1 MEDNK
6 CFVNPYNFI
15 SLPNKKASAY
25 TDKDK
30 HYGVIH
36 YSITTK
42 TPLFI
47 PNSSNDNAF
56 VCKESGHKSYDFF
69 SYTDLSN
76 ENNVSGK
83 YQEPVVPGSEMRGL
97 VRNVYETLTDS
108 CMGIL
113 NDDYPVKRIGVA
125 FEPGLL
131 HIEEDGSL
139 SLLKAD
145 SFRIDDDIYKPK
157 KIDKYKDGDL
167 IYFDTPKP
175 EGKVNGKIHSFDKNK
190 NNFNDHGY
198 VLKWG
203 FFINRRMK
211 NAKNNY
217 HAFKLSGGI
226 VRNGLSKNEIKN
238 KMNSIVTSY
247 LEQPTVKPDDAK
259 AYEAYKE
266 QFELFLEGKIEKYF
280 PVNYSDKVKGLLSI
294 TPATFSKEVSSK
306 SVADYAGV
314 FAPCE
319 DEFCPACDLFGK
331 IGDNAKGS
339 RIRFSDMYVEK
350 HDSNRSYYVKD
361 SVTIANL
368 SSPKISNVDFY
379 LERPKNATFW
389 TYDYYVSSNNKVYA
403 YTGILRGRKYYWHHH
418 PEKVSFNNVGRTK
431 LNKTIR
437 PVKEGITFNGEL
449 YFDGISR
456 KQLNQLIYILNTGKD
471 GLGYKLGMGKPL
483 GLGSVTCKVN
493 AVEERK
499 IMLKQSKVSYDVASY
514 DYSNITYGNVGFS
527 ASVQKEFEKI
537 AGLNSVPKKYDICY
551 PKTTSDYDHGF
562 EWFQNNHGGR
572 SIPDSRKEM
581 KIKSALPKILDNDIS
596 LPKTKMESRNN
607 NNSRNNNSRINNFHD
622 NGNRKRK
629 NWNN

>member
-6 CFVNPYNFI
+6 RFVNPYNFI
-15 SLPNKKASAY
+15 SFPNKKASAY

-30 HYGVIH
+30 HYGVIR

-56 VCKESGHKSYDFF
+56 ACKESGHKSYDFF

-76 ENNVSGK
+76 EENVSGK
-83 YQEPVVPGSEMRGL
+83 YHEPVVPGSEMRGL

-113 NDDYPVKRIGVA
+113 NDDYPVKRISVA

-139 SLLKAD
+139 SLLKAA

-266 QFELFLEGKIEKYF
+266 QFELFLEGKREKYF

-379 LERPKNATFW
+379 LERPKNAKFW

-499 IMLKQSKVSYDVASY
+499 IMLKQSKVSYDVSSY
-514 DYSNITYGNVGFS
+514 DYSKLTYGNVGFS
-527 ASVQKEFEKI
+527 ISVQKEFEKI
-537 AGLNSVPKKYDICY
+537 TGLNSIPKQYEICY
-551 PKTTSDYDHGF
+551 PKTTSDDDHGF
-562 EWFQNNHGGR
+562 EWFQTNHNSKIAR
-572 SIPDSRKEM
+572 SREEM
-581 KIKSALPKILDNDIS
+581 MIKMSLPKILDKDIW
-596 LPKTKMESRNN
+596 LPQTKKPSRNN
-607 NNSRNNNSRINNFHD
+607 RHSSNNNQ
-622 NGNRKRK
+622 KYK
-629 NWNN
+629 KKK

>member
-1 MEDNK
+1 MKDNSR
-6 CFVNPYNFI
+6 FVNPYNFI
-15 SLPNKKASAY
+15 SLPNKKAKAFL
-25 TDKDK
+25 DEDK

-47 PNSSNDNAF
+47 PNSSNDKAF
-56 VCKESGHKSYDFF
+56 GCKEADHKSYDFF

-76 ENNVSGK
+76 EKNVSGK

-113 NDDYPVKRIGVA
+113 NDDYPVKRISVA
-125 FEPGLL
+125 FNPGLL
-131 HIEEDGSL
+131 RIEEDGSL

-145 SFRIDDDIYKPK
+145 SFRIDDDIYNPK
-157 KIDKYKDGDL
+157 KIDRYKDGDL

-217 HAFKLSGGI
+217 HAFKLSGDI

-259 AYEAYKE
+259 AYEAYKK
-266 QFELFLEGKIEKYF
+266 QFELFLEGKREKYF

-314 FAPCE
+314 FAPCK
-319 DEFCPACDLFGK
+319 DSLCPACDLFGK

-350 HDSNRSYYVKD
+350 HDSNKSYYVKD
-361 SVTIANL
+361 FVTIDNL

-389 TYDYYVSSNNKVYA
+389 TYDYYVSNNKVYA

-418 PEKVSFNNVGRTK
+418 PESVRFNSNVEKTK

-437 PVKEGITFNGEL
+437 PVKEGVIFKGEL
-449 YFDGISR
+449 YFDGIS
-456 KQLNQLIYILNTGKD
+456 KKKLNQLIYILNTGKD
-471 GLGYKLGMGKPL
+471 GLGLKLGMGKPL
-483 GLGSVTCKVN
+483 GLGSVTCSVSS
-493 AVEERK
+493 VEERK
-499 IMLKQSKVSYDVASY
+499 IVLEDSQLNYGVSSY
-514 DYSNITYGNVGFS
+514 DYSNVTYES
-527 ASVQKEFEKI
+527 AGLSLYVKKEFEKI
-537 AGLNSVPKKYDICY
+537 AGLKAVPKQYEICY
-551 PKTTSDYDHGF
+551 PKTTSDNDHGF
-562 EWFQNNHGGR
+562 EWFQTNHNSKIAR
-572 SIPDSRKEM
+572 SREEM
-581 KIKSALPKILDNDIS
+581 KIKLALPKILDNDIS
-596 LPKTKMESRNN
+596 LPQTKVERKNR
-607 NNSRNNNSRINNFHD
+607 NNSRNNNFHN
-622 NGNRKRK
+622 NGNRKYK

>member
-1 MEDNK
+1 MKDNSR
-6 CFVNPYNFI
+6 FVNPYNFI
-15 SLPNKKASAY
+15 SLPNKKAKAFL
-25 TDKDK
+25 DEDK

-47 PNSSNDNAF
+47 PNSSNDKAF
-56 VCKESGHKSYDFF
+56 GCKEADHKSYDFF

-76 ENNVSGK
+76 EKNVSGK

-113 NDDYPVKRIGVA
+113 NDDYPVKRISVA
-125 FEPGLL
+125 FNPGLL
-131 HIEEDGSL
+131 RIEEDGSL

-145 SFRIDDDIYKPK
+145 SFRIDDDIYNPK
-157 KIDKYKDGDL
+157 KIDRYKDGDL

-217 HAFKLSGGI
+217 HAFKLSGDI

-259 AYEAYKE
+259 AYEAYKK
-266 QFELFLEGKIEKYF
+266 QFELFLEGKREKYF

-314 FAPCE
+314 FAPCK
-319 DEFCPACDLFGK
+319 DSLCPACDLFGK

-350 HDSNRSYYVKD
+350 HDSNKSYYVKD
-361 SVTIANL
+361 FVTIDNL

-389 TYDYYVSSNNKVYA
+389 TYDYYVSNNKVYA

-418 PEKVSFNNVGRTK
+418 PESVRFNSNVEKTK

-437 PVKEGITFNGEL
+437 PVKEGVIFKGEL
-449 YFDGISR
+449 YFDGISK

-471 GLGYKLGMGKPL
+471 GLGLKLGMGKPL
-483 GLGSVTCKVN
+483 GLGSVTCSVSS
-493 AVEERK
+493 VEERK
-499 IMLKQSKVSYDVASY
+499 IVLEDSQLNYGVSSY
-514 DYSNITYGNVGFS
+514 DYSNVTYES
-527 ASVQKEFEKI
+527 AGLSLYVKKEFEKI
-537 AGLNSVPKKYDICY
+537 AGLKAVPKQYEICY
-551 PKTTSDYDHGF
+551 PKTTSDNDHGF
-562 EWFQNNHGGR
+562 EWFQTNHNSKIAR
-572 SIPDSRKEM
+572 SREEM
-581 KIKSALPKILDNDIS
+581 KIKLALPKILDNDIS
-596 LPKTKMESRNN
+596 LPQTKVERKNR
-607 NNSRNNNSRINNFHD
+607 NNSRNNNFHN
-622 NGNRKRK
+622 NGNRKYK

>member
-1 MEDNK
+1 MKDNSR
-6 CFVNPYNFI
+6 FVNPYNFI
-15 SLPNKKASAY
+15 SLPNKKAKAFL
-25 TDKDK
+25 DEDK

-47 PNSSNDNAF
+47 PNSSNDKAF
-56 VCKESGHKSYDFF
+56 GCKEADHKSYDFF

-76 ENNVSGK
+76 EKNVSGK

-113 NDDYPVKRIGVA
+113 NDDYPVKRISVA
-125 FEPGLL
+125 FNPGLL
-131 HIEEDGSL
+131 RIEEDGSL

-145 SFRIDDDIYKPK
+145 SFRIDDDIYNPK
-157 KIDKYKDGDL
+157 KIDRYKDGDL

-217 HAFKLSGGI
+217 HAFKLSGDI

-238 KMNSIVTSY
+238 KMNSVVTSY

-259 AYEAYKE
+259 AYEAYKK
-266 QFELFLEGKIEKYF
+266 QFELFLEGKREKYF

-314 FAPCE
+314 FAPCK
-319 DEFCPACDLFGK
+319 DSLCPACDLFGK

-350 HDSNRSYYVKD
+350 HDSNKSYYVKD
-361 SVTIANL
+361 FVTIDNL

-389 TYDYYVSSNNKVYA
+389 TYDYYVSNNKVYA

-418 PEKVSFNNVGRTK
+418 PESVRFNSNVEKTK

-437 PVKEGITFNGEL
+437 PVKEGVIFKGEL
-449 YFDGISR
+449 YFDGISK

-471 GLGYKLGMGKPL
+471 GLGLKLGMGKPL
-483 GLGSVTCKVN
+483 GLGSVTCSVSS
-493 AVEERK
+493 VEERK
-499 IMLKQSKVSYDVASY
+499 IVLEDSQLNYGVSSY
-514 DYSNITYGNVGFS
+514 DYSNVTYES
-527 ASVQKEFEKI
+527 AGLSLYVKKEFEKI
-537 AGLNSVPKKYDICY
+537 AGLKAVPKQYEICY
-551 PKTTSDYDHGF
+551 PKTTSDNDHGF
-562 EWFQNNHGGR
+562 EWFQTNHNSKIAR
-572 SIPDSRKEM
+572 SREEM
-581 KIKSALPKILDNDIS
+581 KIKLALPKILDNDIS
-596 LPKTKMESRNN
+596 LPQTKVERKNR
-607 NNSRNNNSRINNFHD
+607 NNSRNNNFHN
-622 NGNRKRK
+622 NGNRKYK